1 MSRHVVC
8 RVEELPP
15 GARKIIDVRG
25 RAIGVFNVNGAYYAL
40 LNRCPHRAAPL
51 CKGPVTGLVSSPAQY
66 KIEFSR
72 DGEIVRCPWHGWEFD
87 ITTGQSV
94 FNPHRVRAKS
104 YEVTLEPVPD
114 CATGAATRVVGPDED
129 DPSIETF
136 PVSIEQEVVVV
147 HIGHSQPAR
156 RPVSSAA
163 PADAGPP
170 GPDAAAPA
178 KPMQAGS

>member
-8 RVEELPP
+8 RVDELPP
-15 GARKIIDVRG
+15 GERKIIDVRG

-51 CKGPVTGLVSSPAQY
+51 CKGPITGLVSSPEQY
-66 KIEFSR
+66 KFDFCR

-87 ITTGQSV
+87 ITNGRSV

-104 YEVTLEPVPD
+104 YEVTVEPASD
-114 CATGAATRVVGPDED
+114 GAPGDATRLVGPDED

-147 HIGHSQPAR
+147 YIGQSKPAR
-156 RPVSSAA
+156 RLTEAGEPVEASTSAE
-163 PADAGPP
+163 AD
-170 GPDAAAPA
+170 
-178 KPMQAGS
+178 S

>member
-1 MSRHVVC
+1 MPRHVVC

-15 GARKIIDVRG
+15 GERKIIDVGG
-25 RAIGVFNVNGAYYAL
+25 RAIGVFNVNGSYYAL

-51 CKGPVTGLVSSPAQY
+51 CKGPVTGLIGSPEQY
-66 KIEFSR
+66 KFDFCR

-104 YEVTLEPVPD
+104 YEVTVESAD
-114 CATGAATRVVGPDED
+114 GASGPTTRTVGPDED

-147 HIGHSQPAR
+147 HIGQSKPAR
-156 RPVSSAA
+156 RPATGKQA
-163 PADAGPP
+163 TPATRGV
-170 GPDAAAPA
+170 
-178 KPMQAGS
+178 

>member
-15 GARKIIDVRG
+15 GERKIIDVHG

-51 CKGPVTGLVSSPAQY
+51 CKGPITGLVSSPEQY
-66 KIEFSR
+66 KFDFCR

-87 ITTGQSV
+87 ITNGRSV

-104 YEVTLEPVPD
+104 YEVTVEPASDDAP
-114 CATGAATRVVGPDED
+114 GAAPRLVGPDED

-147 HIGHSQPAR
+147 HIGQSKPAR
-156 RPVSSAA
+156 RPTEAGEPVEASTSAE
-163 PADAGPP
+163 AD
-170 GPDAAAPA
+170 
-178 KPMQAGS
+178 S